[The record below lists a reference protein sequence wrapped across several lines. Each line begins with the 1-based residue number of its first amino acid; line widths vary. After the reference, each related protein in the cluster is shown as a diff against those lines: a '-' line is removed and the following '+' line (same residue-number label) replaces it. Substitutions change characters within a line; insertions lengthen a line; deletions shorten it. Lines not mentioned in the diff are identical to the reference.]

1 MDLDKRLAIS
11 MVMVS
16 LSRNGYYTYE
26 DVPMGAGLLA
36 DIFAARKSDAG
47 KEDRIVVEVK
57 AIPSRTSIPSRLES
71 KRLKLRE
78 KFGHPVYYAF
88 FIENQD
94 LLIVD
99 AELQQ
104 RMRFRDDKIRL
115 EVLPAKMPELT

>member
-26 DVPMGAGLLA
+26 DAPMGAGLLA

-57 AIPSRTSIPSRLES
+57 AIPSRASIPLRLES